1 MSVTIPESHQW
12 LLEDVL
18 VAKLGTLMPDGPPQV
33 HNIWFDYDG
42 QYIRINTAEGRQK
55 DKNLRERPYATV
67 LLVAPDN
74 PYFYL
79 ELRGEVAERVMGP
92 EADAHVGTL
101 GKRYLGQESFEA
113 PGDVRVLYKIEPKHV
128 VTYGEPEDG

>member
-12 LLEDVL
+12 LLEDEEVF
-18 VAKLGTLMPDGPPQV
+18 AKLGTLMPDGPPQV
-33 HNIWFDYDG
+33 HQIWFDYDG
-42 QYIRINTAEGRQK
+42 RHIRINTAEGRQK

-67 LLVAPDN
+67 LLVDPDD

-79 ELRGEVAERVMGP
+79 ELRCEVAERVLGQ

-101 GKRYLGQESFEA
+101 GERYLGQASFEA
-113 PGDVRVLYKIEPKHV
+113 PGETRVLYKFEPQHV
-128 VTYGEPEDG
+128 TTYGQQE